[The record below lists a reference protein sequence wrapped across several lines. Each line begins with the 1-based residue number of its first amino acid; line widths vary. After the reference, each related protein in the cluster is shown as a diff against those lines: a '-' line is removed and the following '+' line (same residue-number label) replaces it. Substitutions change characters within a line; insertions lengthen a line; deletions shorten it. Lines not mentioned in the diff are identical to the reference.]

1 VKSLLLAVTLAL
13 LASTSTFASDSA
25 GKLTPPKSGTIK
37 VAFVLSEGATVI
49 DFAGPWEV
57 FDNVMLPGH
66 GDDMQASMPFE
77 LYTVAPSKDPIHT
90 SGSGRPGM
98 TIVPDY
104 SFADAPAPDLVVV
117 GAQRGGPG
125 LTEWLQK
132 VHGQHAVVM
141 SVCTG
146 AFKVAKAG
154 LFDGS
159 EATTHHAF
167 FGNFE
172 SQFPKVKLERSVRY
186 VQASPTVFS
195 AGGLSSGIDLALHIV
210 AEYYGQAVAQ
220 KTADYMEYQ
229 GTGWKTNQGVS
240 YAVVRAG
247 REEWS
252 GELGAGQVV
261 ALHIVHMSD
270 GSYTATSDGAGFTAA
285 KAVIHVDGDDVTIH
299 FDVAGHPA
307 DFTGKAGM
315 GGDTIEGSYTQ
326 DGRSAPLTLTKK
338 SETSGG

>member
-1 VKSLLLAVTLAL
+1 MKYLVMAAALAL
-13 LASTSTFASDSA
+13 LPQVTAVAADGSGT
-25 GKLTPPKSGTIK
+25 LTPPKSGTIK

-66 GDDMQASMPFE
+66 GGDMQASMPFE
-77 LYTVAPSKDPIHT
+77 LYTVAPSKEPIHT

-104 SFADAPAPDLVVV
+104 SFADAPVPDLVVV

-125 LTEWLQK
+125 LGEWLQK
-132 VHGQHAVVM
+132 VHAQHAVVM

-146 AFKVAKAG
+146 AFKVAQAG
-154 LFDGS
+154 LFDGG

-167 FGNFE
+167 YGNFASE
-172 SQFPKVKLERSVRY
+172 FPKVKLVRSARY
-186 VQASPTVFS
+186 AQASPTVFS

-229 GTGWKTNQGVS
+229 GTGWKTNKGVS
-240 YAVVRAG
+240 FPVVPAG
-247 REEWS
+247 HEEWD
-252 GELGAGQVV
+252 GELAPGKPI
-261 ALHIVHMSD
+261 ALHIEKMSD
-270 GSYTATSDGAGFTAA
+270 GSFTATGDGPGFKQV
-285 KAVIHVDGDDVTIH
+285 KAEVSVSGNAVKIR
-299 FDVAGHPA
+299 FDVAGGVA
-307 DFTGKAGM
+307 SFGGEVNEMDDAIM
-315 GGDTIEGSYTQ
+315 GTYTQ
-326 DGRSAPLTLTKK
+326 DGRSLPLKLVK
-338 SETSGG
+338 TSSTGN

>member
-1 VKSLLLAVTLAL
+1 MKALVLAAAL
-13 LASTSTFASDSA
+13 SILSPLTAMAA
-25 GKLTPPKSGTIK
+25 GAGTLTPPKSGTVK

-66 GDDMQASMPFE
+66 GGDMQASMPFE

-90 SGSGRPGM
+90 AGSGRPGM

-125 LTEWLQK
+125 LDEWLRK
-132 VHGQHAVVM
+132 VHAEHAVVM

-146 AFKVAKAG
+146 AFKVAQAG
-154 LFDGS
+154 LFDGKA
-159 EATTHHAF
+159 ATTHHAF
-167 FGNFE
+167 FGGFE
-172 SQFPKVKLERSVRY
+172 SEFPKVKLERGRRY

-229 GTGWKTNQGVS
+229 GTGWKTNRGVNFP
-240 YAVVRAG
+240 VVASSH
-247 REEWS
+247 EEWS
-252 GELGAGQVV
+252 GELGPGKTVT
-261 ALHIVHMSD
+261 LHIVNMSD
-270 GSYTATSDGAGFTAA
+270 GSLTATADGPGFTHA
-285 KAVIHVDGDDVTIH
+285 KADLRVVDDSADIRLEI
-299 FDVAGHPA
+299 AGHPA
-307 DFTGKAGM
+307 RFTGKAGDM
-315 GGDTIEGSYTQ
+315 GDSITGTYTQ
-326 DGRSAPLTLTKK
+326 DGRAVTMTFKRISRT
-338 SETSGG
+338 EQ